1 MKSLEGLQDFTLR
14 TLENH
19 CSTYVRLQGSL
30 IKTLEHVGDALL
42 SSGVKVK
49 MRVLAA
55 LKEGRTARK
64 AHTNKKEQ
72 KNIITK
78 QLNSR
83 VH

>member
-19 CSTYVRLQGSL
+19 CSTFVRLKGSF
-30 IKTLEHVGDALL
+30 IKNLEHVGDTLL

-55 LKEGRTARK
+55 LKECRTARN
-64 AHTNKKEQ
+64 AHTNKKQQ
-72 KNIITK
+72 KNIII
-78 QLNSR
+78 NSNS
-83 VH
+83 